1 MIPTITLQ
9 QYLAST
15 APAELREEAGGRG
28 VIIQR
33 IERAHA
39 SPAEG
44 VPLSRPTYFSV
55 VVIRTGRGTYTC
67 NSNDYE
73 LQDRTIYLATP
84 GHPKSFQSPV
94 VNTGYVL
101 CFTPSF
107 ALQVLGTRTFLDYPT
122 LAQGCVAPVRVDD
135 DTFAVVANR
144 CEGMLTTQR
153 MRSWHQPIRRMR
165 ELGAWVNLIL
175 SAIDRELRTSY
186 PIPDDQLTPLFL
198 LAIDHILGEVIAGT
212 SRTRPTV
219 QSLAAHMHLTA
230 DTLSRRI
237 KQETGRTAQD
247 WLSGRLADQLVTQ
260 LRFTSDTIGSIALHT
275 GFSDASNMA
284 RFVLRHTGRTPRDW
298 RQD

>member
-1 MIPTITLQ
+1 MIPTVTFQ

-15 APAELREEAGGRG
+15 APVDLRERAGARG
-28 VIIQR
+28 VVIQR
-33 IERAHA
+33 IERAHD
-39 SPAEG
+39 SPVEG
-44 VPLSRPTYFSV
+44 MPLSRPTYFSA
-55 VVIRTGRGTYTC
+55 VVIRMGRGTYTC
-67 NSNDYE
+67 NGDDYR
-73 LQDRTIYLATP
+73 LQDHTIYVATP

-107 ALQVLGTRTFLDYPT
+107 ALQVLGARTFLDYPT
-122 LAQGCVAPVRVDD
+122 LAQGCVAPVRVSEDA
-135 DTFAVVANR
+135 FAAIAER

-153 MRSWHQPIRRMR
+153 VQQQHRPIRLVR

-175 SAIDRELRTSY
+175 GAIDQELRASY

-198 LAIDHILGEVIAGT
+198 LAIDRVLGEVITGT
-212 SRTRPTV
+212 SRARPTV
-219 QSLAAHMHLTA
+219 QSTAAYMHLTA

-247 WLSGRLADQLVTQ
+247 WLNGRLADQIVAQ
-260 LRFTSDTIGSIALHT
+260 LRFTPDTVGSIALRS

-284 RFVLRHTGRTPRDW
+284 RFVLRYTGRSPRDW